1 MRKGWNPQARE
12 GKMALMEITVVPLGA
27 GTSLSKYVAKAV
39 WALESVP
46 EIDYELT
53 SMGTVVQGRL
63 DRLMEAATK
72 MHQAVVEMGAKR
84 VETTIRIDDRLDKEV
99 TLRSKLESLRKALGD
114 RD

>member
-1 MRKGWNPQARE
+1 
-12 GKMALMEITVVPLGA
+12 MALMEITVVPVGT

-53 SMGTVVQGRL
+53 SMGTVVSGRL
-63 DRLMEAATK
+63 DRLMEAAQK
-72 MHQAVVEMGAKR
+72 MHQAVLDAGAKR
-84 VETTIRIDDRLDKEV
+84 VETTIRIDDRVDKPT
-99 TLRSKLESLRKALGD
+99 TLASKLASLRKELGE